1 MVFALKFSSNF
12 WGHEN
17 ADQNSRRPDLY
28 TPSRIF
34 HVENNS
40 QGIFFCSRNPPGVIW
55 GVDNK
60 RTNANLAPFK
70 LDLKTLDVF

>member
-1 MVFALKFSSNF
+1 MVRTRGMVLFKFQGMDVKN
-12 WGHEN
+12 
-17 ADQNSRRPDLY
+17 
-28 TPSRIF
+28 PS
-34 HVENNS
+34 
-40 QGIFFCSRNPPGVIW
+40 GVIE